1 MTFLHDLSD
10 QTILNYSLVPAVYE
24 SGDDGQAVDL
34 IEGDGSAF
42 AIATIVAVSAD
53 NPIAVILQE
62 SSDLITWTTVAGG
75 AFPTVTQGQDR
86 TLILSFRRTKRYVRA
101 RFVFETVLSANIA
114 VLIGQQKKTV

>member
-1 MTFLHDLSD
+1 MTSLHDLSD

-53 NPIAVILQE
+53 NPIAV
-62 SSDLITWTTVAGG
+62 
-75 AFPTVTQGQDR
+75 TQGQDR